1 MKRRIGVIAA
11 FLVFAS
17 APFALALHGGGGTHF
32 ADARIGDTGHGS
44 TKVDPR
50 RALLTQMQATGIQR
64 EAFAHCMTATE
75 TARKTGRLMGS
86 NSYWNARHGIYDLSA
101 VYRSKPQLQSALTD
115 MAAAH
120 EQFLKAL
127 NQDQDTAL
135 GPDLSKL
142 EHLHASLD
150 LEMSQLGEELG
161 AVRPD
166 KFRIS
171 TSVYEIGKTID
182 KWHSEHK
189 RIAKKMSISKP

>member
-1 MKRRIGVIAA
+1 MKSKIEVIAT
-11 FLVFAS
+11 FLLLAT
-17 APFALALHGGGGTHF
+17 APFALAQREGGGVHF
-32 ADARIGDTGHGS
+32 SGAGFMSSGHDS
-44 TKVDPR
+44 TKIDSR
-50 RALLTQMQATGIQR
+50 RASVMEATGIQR
-64 EAFAHCMTATE
+64 EAFASCMMATE
-75 TARKTGRLMGS
+75 TVRKTGRSMGS

-120 EQFLKAL
+120 EQFLKVL
-127 NQDQDTAL
+127 SQDQDTAL

-150 LEMSQLGEELG
+150 LEMSQLGEELE